1 MEAEANR
8 LAEAAK
14 TAPEDQKAAADQG
27 AIAAMTQLKAA
38 VAAVTAATERLKKA
52 TEVAA
57 PNDLV
62 DIVVSEPIAIR
73 VKAMENK

>member
-1 MEAEANR
+1 
-8 LAEAAK
+8 
-14 TAPEDQKAAADQG
+14 
-27 AIAAMTQLKAA
+27 
-38 VAAVTAATERLKKA
+38 
-52 TEVAA
+52 VAA